1 MPGGLKDKVAG
12 FPEKPGIYFFRD
24 AAGKVLYIGKARSL
38 RNRVR
43 SYFLP
48 DPDVKIRNI
57 LRETADIDYLLTGS
71 EKEAAFLEN
80 NYVQQVQP
88 KFNLR
93 LKDDKSFP
101 YLKLTVRDKFPGIYF
116 SRKVERDGAK
126 YFGPFSPASRARKTI
141 HLVNRNFGIRGCGE
155 SVFRGRKR
163 PCLEHDLGLC
173 SAPCVGLISETDY
186 AKDAEDARLFLEGRT
201 AELAESLRLRMRAA
215 ADTRKFE
222 EAARYRD
229 LIRTLEDIKQKPRTI
244 SVALEDVDAA
254 GFARSGDVAAL
265 HVFFMRRGK
274 ILDSREAIVEGA
286 AGIPDGEVLAG
297 LLSGFYAAAEKPKKI
312 LLPFEPADGR
322 RLQKEVFP
330 GPEKRTRMIV
340 PRAGKYA
347 GLVELANRNAELALR
362 SKERELSPV
371 LHLARILGMP
381 EPPERIEGF
390 DISNTGGDES
400 VGSLVVFDGGAPN
413 KDEYRKFRI
422 RTVVGPNDVASL
434 EEVVRRRFCRL
445 KEEGKPLPGLVM
457 VDGGKGQLA
466 AAVKALGDAG
476 AGNVPAISLAKR
488 EEIIF
493 TPNHPEGIRLDR
505 TSPALKLLQ
514 HIRDEAHRFAIAFHR
529 TRREKKSFGSELDGI
544 PGLGPKRKAALL
556 KRFSGL
562 DAILSASF
570 ADLAAAVGE
579 RTALKIGGRPKP
591 SN

>member
-1 MPGGLKDKVAG
+1 MPGGLKGKVAG

-48 DPDVKIRNI
+48 DPDVKVRNI

-101 YLKLTVRDKFPGIYF
+101 YLKLTVRDGFPGVYF

-141 HLVNRNFGIRGCGE
+141 HLVNRNFGIRGCE
-155 SVFRGRKR
+155 EAAFKGRKR

-173 SAPCVGLISETDY
+173 SAPCVGLISEADY
-186 AKDAEDARLFLEGRT
+186 AKDAEDASLFLEGRT
-201 AELAESLRLRMRAA
+201 AELTESLKLRMRAA
-215 ADTRKFE
+215 ADVHQFE
-222 EAARYRD
+222 EAARWRD

-244 SVALEDVDAA
+244 SVGLEDLDAV
-254 GFARSGDVAAL
+254 GFARSGDTAAL

-274 ILDSREAIVEGA
+274 IRDSRETFVEGA
-286 AGIPDGEVLAG
+286 AGSPDGEVLAG
-297 LLSGFYAAAEKPKKI
+297 LLSGFYVAAEKPKKI

-340 PRAGKYA
+340 PKAGKYA
-347 GLVELANRNAELALR
+347 RLVELADRNAELAIR
-362 SKERELSPV
+362 KKERELSPV

-434 EEVVRRRFCRL
+434 EEVVRRRLSRL
-445 KEEGKPLPGLVM
+445 KEEEKTLPGLVM

-466 AAVKALGDAG
+466 AAVKALAG
-476 AGNVPAISLAKR
+476 AGIGSIPVISLAKR

-505 TSPALKLLQ
+505 TSPALRLLQ
-514 HIRDEAHRFAIAFHR
+514 RIRDEAHRFAITFHR
-529 TRREKKSFGSELDGI
+529 KRRKKKSFGSELDGI

-556 KRFSGL
+556 ERFGGL
-562 DAILSASF
+562 DAILAASF
-570 ADLAAAVGE
+570 ADLVAVVGE
-579 RTALKIGGRPKP
+579 KTALTLISALRK
-591 SN
+591 

>member
-1 MPGGLKDKVAG
+1 MPGGLKGKVAG

-48 DPDVKIRNI
+48 DPDVKVRNI

-101 YLKLTVRDKFPGIYF
+101 YLKLTVRDEFPGVYF

-141 HLVNRNFGIRGCGE
+141 HLVNRNFGIRGCE
-155 SVFRGRKR
+155 AAAFKGRKR

-173 SAPCVGLISETDY
+173 SSPCVGLISEADY

-201 AELAESLRLRMRAA
+201 AELTESLKLRMRAA
-215 ADTRKFE
+215 ADVHQFE
-222 EAARYRD
+222 EAARWRD

-244 SVALEDVDAA
+244 SVGLEDLDAA
-254 GFARSGDVAAL
+254 GFARSRDAAAL

-274 ILDSREAIVEGA
+274 IRDSREVFIKEASGS
-286 AGIPDGEVLAG
+286 PDGKVLAN
-297 LLSGFYAAAEKPKKI
+297 LLSRFYAVAEKPKKV

-330 GPEKRTRMIV
+330 GPKKKTQMIV

-347 GLVELANRNAELALR
+347 RLVELANKNAEMALR
-362 SKERELSPV
+362 RKERDLSPV
-371 LHLARILGMP
+371 LHLAQALGMSA
-381 EPPERIEGF
+381 PPERIEGF

-400 VGSLVVFDGGAPN
+400 VGSLVVFDGGVPN

-434 EEVVRRRFCRL
+434 EEVVRRRFSRL
-445 KEEGKPLPGLVM
+445 KEEGKTLPGLII

-466 AAVKALGDAG
+466 AAVKALGG
-476 AGNVPAISLAKR
+476 AGVGDIPVISLAKR

-493 TPNHPEGIRLDR
+493 TPKHPEGIRLDG
-505 TSPALKLLQ
+505 TAPALKLLQ
-514 HIRDEAHRFAIAFHR
+514 HIRDEAHRFAITFHR
-529 TRREKKSFGSELDGI
+529 KRREKKSFGSELDGI

-556 KRFSGL
+556 ERFRSL

-570 ADLAAAVGE
+570 ADLAAVVGGKV
-579 RTALKIGGRPKP
+579 ALTLISALRK
-591 SN
+591 

>member
-1 MPGGLKDKVAG
+1 MKGAEGGGRKAPPGERVPGGLKDKVAG

-38 RNRVR
+38 RDRVR

-48 DPDVKIRNI
+48 DPDVKVRRI

-101 YLKLTVRDKFPGIYF
+101 YLKLTVGDKFPGIYF

-126 YFGPFSPASRARKTI
+126 YFGPFSPASRARKSI
-141 HLVNRNFGIRGCGE
+141 HLVNRNFRIRGCE
-155 SVFRGRKR
+155 EPVFKGRKR
-163 PCLEHDLGLC
+163 PCLEYDLGLC

-186 AKDAEDARLFLEGRT
+186 AKDAGDARLFLEGRT
-201 AELAESLRLRMRAA
+201 TELAASLRLRMQEA
-215 ADTRKFE
+215 ADAHRFE

-229 LIRTLEDIKQKPRTI
+229 LLRTLEDIKQKPRTI

-254 GFARSGDVAAL
+254 GFSRSGDAAAL

-274 ILDSREAIVEGA
+274 ILGSGDAFVDGT
-286 AGIPDGEVLAG
+286 AGISEGEVLTQ
-297 LLSGFYAAAEKPKKI
+297 LLLRFYVTAEKPKKI
-312 LLPFEPADGR
+312 LLPFEPFHGR
-322 RLQKEVFP
+322 RLRKEVFQ
-330 GPEKRTRMIV
+330 GLEKRTSIIV
-340 PRAGKYA
+340 PKTGKYA

-362 SKERELSPV
+362 KKEGELSP
-371 LHLARILGMP
+371 LFHLAQILGMP

-400 VGSLVVFDGGAPN
+400 VGSLVVFDDGVPN

-434 EEVVRRRFCRL
+434 EEVVRRRFARL
-445 KEEGKPLPGLVM
+445 KEEKKPLPGLIM

-466 AAVKALGDAG
+466 AAIKALGEAG
-476 AGNVPAISLAKR
+476 AGNVPAVSLAKR

-493 TPNHPEGIRLDR
+493 TPHHPEGIRLDR

-514 HIRDEAHRFAIAFHR
+514 HIRDEAHRFAITFHR
-529 TRREKKSFGSELDGI
+529 TRREKKSF
-544 PGLGPKRKAALL
+544 
-556 KRFSGL
+556 
-562 DAILSASF
+562 
-570 ADLAAAVGE
+570 
-579 RTALKIGGRPKP
+579 
-591 SN
+591 N

>member
-1 MPGGLKDKVAG
+1 MPGGLKGKVAG

-48 DPDVKIRNI
+48 DPDIKVRNI

-101 YLKLTVRDKFPGIYF
+101 YLKLTVRDEFPGVYF

-141 HLVNRNFGIRGCGE
+141 HLVNRNFGIRGCE
-155 SVFRGRKR
+155 EAAFKGRKR

-173 SAPCVGLISETDY
+173 SAPCVGLISEADY
-186 AKDAEDARLFLEGRT
+186 AKDAKDARLFLEGRT
-201 AELAESLRLRMRAA
+201 AELTESLKLRMRAA
-215 ADTRKFE
+215 AVTHQFE
-222 EAARYRD
+222 EAARCRD

-244 SVALEDVDAA
+244 SVGLEDLDVA
-254 GFARSGDVAAL
+254 GFARSGDAAAL

-274 ILDSREAIVEGA
+274 IRDSREAFVKGA
-286 AGIPDGEVLAG
+286 AGSPGGEVLAN
-297 LLSGFYAAAEKPKKI
+297 LLSGFYAAAEKPKKV
-312 LLPFEPADGR
+312 LLPFEPADRR
-322 RLQKEVFP
+322 RLQEEVFP
-330 GPEKRTRMIV
+330 GPNKKTQMIV

-347 GLVELANRNAELALR
+347 RLVELANKNAETALR
-362 SKERELSPV
+362 RKERDLSPV
-371 LHLARILGMP
+371 LHLAQVLGMP
-381 EPPERIEGF
+381 TPPERIEGF

-400 VGSLVVFDGGAPN
+400 VGSLVVFDGGVPN

-422 RTVVGPNDVASL
+422 RTVVGSNDTASL
-434 EEVVRRRFCRL
+434 EEVVRRRCVRL
-445 KEEGKPLPGLVM
+445 KEEGNIGPGLIM

-476 AGNVPAISLAKR
+476 AGNVPVISLAKR

-493 TPNHPEGIRLDR
+493 TPHHPEGIRLDR

-514 HIRDEAHRFAIAFHR
+514 HIRDEAHRFAITFHR
-529 TRREKKSFGSELDGI
+529 KRREKKSFGSELDGI

-556 KRFSGL
+556 ERFRGL

-570 ADLAAAVGE
+570 ADLAAIVGE
-579 RTALKIGGRPKP
+579 KTALTLISALRK
-591 SN
+591 

>member
-1 MPGGLKDKVAG
+1 MPGGLKGKVAG

-48 DPDVKIRNI
+48 DPDVKVRNI

-101 YLKLTVRDKFPGIYF
+101 YLKLTVRDEFPGVYF

-141 HLVNRNFGIRGCGE
+141 HLVNRNFGIRGCE
-155 SVFRGRKR
+155 EAAFKGRKR

-173 SAPCVGLISETDY
+173 SAPCVGLISEADY
-186 AKDAEDARLFLEGRT
+186 AKGAEDARLFLEGRT
-201 AELAESLRLRMRAA
+201 AELTESLKLRMRAA
-215 ADTRKFE
+215 ADAHQFE
-222 EAARYRD
+222 EAARWRD

-244 SVALEDVDAA
+244 SVGLEDLDAA
-254 GFARSGDVAAL
+254 GFARSGDAAAL
-265 HVFFMRRGK
+265 HIFFMRRGK
-274 ILDSREAIVEGA
+274 IRDSREAFIKEASGS
-286 AGIPDGEVLAG
+286 PDGKVLAN
-297 LLSGFYAAAEKPKKI
+297 LLSRFYAAAEKPKKV

-322 RLQKEVFP
+322 RLQEEVFP
-330 GPEKRTRMIV
+330 GPKKKTQMIV

-347 GLVELANRNAELALR
+347 RLVELANKNAEMALR
-362 SKERELSPV
+362 RKERDLSPV
-371 LHLARILGMP
+371 LHLAQVLGMP
-381 EPPERIEGF
+381 TPPERIEGF

-400 VGSLVVFDGGAPN
+400 VGSLVVFDGGVPN

-422 RTVVGPNDVASL
+422 RTVVGSNDTASL
-434 EEVVRRRFCRL
+434 EEVVRRRCVRL
-445 KEEGKPLPGLVM
+445 KEEGNLGPGLIM

-476 AGNVPAISLAKR
+476 AGNVPVISLAKR

-493 TPNHPEGIRLDR
+493 TPHHPEGIRLDG

-514 HIRDEAHRFAIAFHR
+514 HIRDEAHRFAITFHR
-529 TRREKKSFGSELDGI
+529 KRREKKSFGSELDGI

-556 KRFSGL
+556 ERFRSL

-570 ADLAAAVGE
+570 ADLAAVVGE
-579 RTALKIGGRPKP
+579 KTALTLISALRK
-591 SN
+591 